1 MAVCVA
7 VCGVVRAQ
15 MHSQRDQI
23 HGVSNVCG
31 SNAAFVS
38 GCLSAGTGK
47 DCVLVF

>member
-1 MAVCVA
+1 MA

-15 MHSQRDQI
+15 IHSQRDQI

-38 GCLSAGTGK
+38 GCLECRCGEAIA
-47 DCVLVF
+47 FWI